1 MALPF
6 APPAFMDASFTM
18 SRPTKADIHTLAK
31 IYFDSFA
38 TDPANTYWWSQDHD
52 AMFEWLHERI
62 RRKMSDRSVRHFQ
75 ILDDQK
81 EVVAF
86 VRWDIPEGYEAQFGE
101 WVGFDDVLDVSQAV
115 GQDGAD
121 EPAAVT
127 TAPVEEATLADAKTI
142 SIPRGAD
149 PELCGTFFAKPL
161 LSTLPPFFF
170 SFFSVECIKS
180 SFDHHGDTPY
190 LSNHA
195 TTHRSPLLAHRLIVT
210 GLSLL
215 CTSPKYFRRGAG
227 KALVAPM
234 LAIAD
239 AVGLRSYV
247 EATAAGRP
255 MYEKLGFQT
264 VETKTLDAAVASGGR
279 VKGMSTISI
288 MIREPQPQ

>member
-101 WVGFDDVLDVSQAV
+101 WVDVLDVSRAV
-115 GQDGAD
+115 VAEDGAD
-121 EPAAVT
+121 EEPAATT
-127 TAPVEEATLADAKTI
+127 TAPVEEATPAAVKDI

-149 PELCGTFFAKPL
+149 QELCETFFAKL
-161 LSTLPPFFF
+161 ADLSKKWDAEKML
-170 SFFSVECIKS
+170 
-180 SFDHHGDTPY
+180 
-190 LSNHA
+190 
-195 TTHRSPLLAHRLIVT
+195 

-227 KALVAPM
+227 KALVVPM

-255 MYEKLGFQT
+255 MYEKLGFRT
-264 VETKTLDAAVASGGR
+264 VETKVLDAAAATDGR

>member
-6 APPAFMDASFTM
+6 APPASMDASFTM

-101 WVGFDDVLDVSQAV
+101 WVGFDDVLDVSRAV

-121 EPAAVT
+121 EPAMMT
-127 TAPVEEATLADAKTI
+127 TVPVEEATPAAAKTI

-149 PELCGTFFAKPL
+149 PELCQTFFAKL
-161 LSTLPPFFF
+161 ADLSKKWDAEKML
-170 SFFSVECIKS
+170 
-180 SFDHHGDTPY
+180 
-190 LSNHA
+190 
-195 TTHRSPLLAHRLIVT
+195 

-255 MYEKLGFQT
+255 VYEKLGFRT
-264 VETKTLDAAVASGGR
+264 VETKTLDAAAASGGR
-279 VKGMSTISI
+279 VKGMSTLSI
-288 MIREPQPQ
+288 MIREPQPR